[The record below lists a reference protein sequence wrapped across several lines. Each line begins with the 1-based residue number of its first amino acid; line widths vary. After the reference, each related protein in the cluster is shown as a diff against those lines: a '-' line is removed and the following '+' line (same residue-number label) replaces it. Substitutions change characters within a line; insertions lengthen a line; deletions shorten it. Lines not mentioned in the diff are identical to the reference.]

1 MPCACL
7 ESPVRASAT
16 AIAGRFVRLRERARL
31 VAAPSRACPKL
42 PISASSRASKA
53 ATRYTSTTVFEI
65 VFSGDLQRLRRKLT
79 SRLQF
84 TQIGSPRSSSNAQE
98 IDSRQF
104 ARGPLQFTLHAGL
117 ISQSRRDPKQVEV
130 DALVLGI
137 VDQPGVENRPGF
149 IGTVLCHIRNCNHIK
164 DGELM
169 RANPDRIVGLLL
181 ALLELPRKMAWLT
194 ARSLRGTVSRG

>member
-1 MPCACL
+1 MGC
-7 ESPVRASAT
+7 
-16 AIAGRFVRLRERARL
+16 
-31 VAAPSRACPKL
+31 
-42 PISASSRASKA
+42 
-53 ATRYTSTTVFEI
+53 
-65 VFSGDLQRLRRKLT
+65 
-79 SRLQF
+79 
-84 TQIGSPRSSSNAQE
+84 SPRGGEAQN

-104 ARGPLQFTLHAGL
+104 AGGPLQFTVHAGL

-137 VDQPGVENRPGF
+137 VAQPGVENRPGF
-149 IGTVLCHIRNCNHIK
+149 IGTVLCQIRNCNHIK

-169 RANPDRIVGLLL
+169 RANPDCLVGLLL